1 MEYNSF
7 YGGRRGAS
15 FIIIKQYPD
24 IPTMTKDFRQGG
36 LFTTVNYDEYVIINC
51 VNKNH
56 PDNGKIFRRGYDY
69 NSGRTITAWQAYDKN
84 TGKILIKNLSN
95 KFGSLVFLKS
105 AIDVN
110 NEPIQIQTGKI
121 LIKAQIIKMKDFNVI
136 KKTQKTKYPLPSK
149 Y

>member
-69 NSGRTITAWQAYDKN
+69 NSGRTITAWQAYDKDTGEEIIGDDDSSKWPEQYKN
-84 TGKILIKNLSN
+84 ARYELNTDYDAGGALYAGTIVGPTGKAPHLTLTTYADAAEKQ
-95 KFGSLVFLKS
+95 
-105 AIDVN
+105 A
-110 NEPIQIQTGKI
+110 
-121 LIKAQIIKMKDFNVI
+121 
-136 KKTQKTKYPLPSK
+136 
-149 Y
+149 